1 MKSGFRYESN
11 RIDYGGGPDYGSQM
25 LTMKESLVAEPE
37 MLDAD
42 GHGKQAF
49 ATASMAAKEDYYKSV
64 NLSSMGEAPE
74 RSGL

>member
-11 RIDYGGGPDYGSQM
+11 RIDYGGGPDYGIMSGSQM
-25 LTMKESLVAEPE
+25 VTMKESSAAEPG
-37 MLDAD
+37 MLDAG

-49 ATASMAAKEDYYKSV
+49 ATASMAVKEDAGP
-64 NLSSMGEAPE
+64 SSMGEAPE

>member
-25 LTMKESLVAEPE
+25 VTVKQSSVTEPG
-37 MLDAD
+37 MLDAR
-42 GHGKQAF
+42 GQGKQAY
-49 ATASMAAKEDYYKSV
+49 ATASMAAKEDVSPAA
-64 NLSSMGEAPE
+64 MGEAPE

>member
-37 MLDAD
+37 MLDAG

-49 ATASMAAKEDYYKSV
+49 ATASMVAKEDA
-64 NLSSMGEAPE
+64 NPSSMGEAPD
-74 RSGL
+74 RSGV